1 MWIFLSRKM
10 PHFVL
15 IKHPA
20 KHPEK
25 LYPWLIENNH
35 KSVTLVTKIGSIPEL
50 MQHAVAIIRK
60 SLALNTLDAI
70 VA

>member
-1 MWIFLSRKM
+1 MKPLLIYIFFSNE
-10 PHFVL
+10 
-15 IKHPA
+15 IKT
-20 KHPEK
+20 K

-35 KSVTLVTKIGSIPEL
+35 KSVTLVTKIESIPEL

-70 VA
+70 AA

>member
-1 MWIFLSRKM
+1 MHKIWSIKKIFSRT
-10 PHFVL
+10 
-15 IKHPA
+15 
-20 KHPEK
+20 EK

-35 KSVTLVTKIGSIPEL
+35 KSVTLVTKIESIPEL